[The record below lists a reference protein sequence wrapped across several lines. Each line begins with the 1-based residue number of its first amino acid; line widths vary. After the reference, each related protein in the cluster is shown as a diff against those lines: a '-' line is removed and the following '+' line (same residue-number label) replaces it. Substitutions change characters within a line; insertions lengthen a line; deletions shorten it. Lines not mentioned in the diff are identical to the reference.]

1 MDEKKQCTDRRKE
14 NAIHYILN
22 SGVGKRG
29 LSTFNEKIEIAK
41 NSLKVPIRDFYFIKT
56 EHFLPITQPLQVSR
70 ISISEHFINATICLL
85 CFSAA
90 GFPNISF
97 LRGCFSNFKSSDNF
111 RIKIDPLSGLGPS

>member
-41 NSLKVPIRDFYFIKT
+41 NSRKVPIRKHCFVNHAALAGLANLHFGTFY
-56 EHFLPITQPLQVSR
+56 
-70 ISISEHFINATICLL
+70 
-85 CFSAA
+85 
-90 GFPNISF
+90 
-97 LRGCFSNFKSSDNF
+97 KSD
-111 RIKIDPLSGLGPS
+111 

>member
-29 LSTFNEKIEIAK
+29 LSTFNEKIEITK

-56 EHFLPITQPLQVSR
+56 EHCFVNHATLAGLADL
-70 ISISEHFINATICLL
+70 HFGTFYKCDYLL
-85 CFSAA
+85 
-90 GFPNISF
+90 
-97 LRGCFSNFKSSDNF
+97 
-111 RIKIDPLSGLGPS
+111 